1 MNKTKVESVQ
11 LEKTLEFLTQ
21 RQYRVKPGGGVLV
34 CADSADAEG
43 VGGSKIMGNML
54 T

>member
-1 MNKTKVESVQ
+1 MWHEIAVEQVAFYSSITSANK
-11 LEKTLEFLTQ
+11 
-21 RQYRVKPGGGVLV
+21 GGDGVLV